1 MLSYNPKNN
10 ARMIVHKR
18 KVFDIEYQKD
28 HSFSK
33 EKILSQLESLFEN
46 QLEFI
51 EDPGDEFEIDCKALR
66 WAIEFIKA
74 NYPEEPAIE
83 KTSIEELKLIPKDYN
98 SLKRNDIDYIE
109 ELLDL
114 GGYELLKMHSIGP
127 IAVARISNALEI
139 YISKNKGGNSKC
151 MK

>member
-33 EKILSQLESLFEN
+33 EKVLSQLESLFEN

-51 EDPGDEFEIDCKALR
+51 EDPGDEFENDCKALR

-74 NYPEEPAIE
+74 NYPEDYPEDQAIE
-83 KTSIEELKLIPKDYN
+83 KNPIEELKLPKGLEN
-98 SLKRNDIDYIE
+98 TLKRSGYNFIE
-109 ELLDL
+109 DLLDVNPL
-114 GGYELLKMHSIGP
+114 EINIIIGVVE
-127 IAVARISNALEI
+127 AAKISNALE
-139 YISKNKGGNSKC
+139 SWLVNK
-151 MK
+151 

>member
-33 EKILSQLESLFEN
+33 EKVISQLESLFEN

-51 EDPGDEFEIDCKALR
+51 EDPGDEFENDCKALR

-74 NYPEEPAIE
+74 NYPEDYPEDQAIE
-83 KTSIEELKLIPKDYN
+83 KNPIEELKLPKGLEN
-98 SLKRNDIDYIE
+98 TLKRSGYNFIE
-109 ELLDL
+109 DLLDINIL
-114 GGYELLKMHSIGP
+114 EINIIIGVVE
-127 IAVARISNALEI
+127 AAKISNALE
-139 YISKNKGGNSKC
+139 SWLVNK
-151 MK
+151 

>member
-33 EKILSQLESLFEN
+33 EKVLSQLESLFEN
-46 QLEFI
+46 QLEYI
-51 EDPGDEFEIDCKALR
+51 EDPGDEFENDCKALR

-74 NYPEEPAIE
+74 NYPEDYPEDQAIE
-83 KTSIEELKLIPKDYN
+83 RNPIEELKLPKGLEN
-98 SLKRNDIDYIE
+98 TLKRSGYNFIE
-109 ELLDL
+109 DLLDVNPL
-114 GGYELLKMHSIGP
+114 EINIIIGVVE
-127 IAVARISNALEI
+127 AAKISNALE
-139 YISKNKGGNSKC
+139 SWLVNK
-151 MK
+151 

>member
-33 EKILSQLESLFEN
+33 EKVLSQLESLFEN

-51 EDPGDEFEIDCKALR
+51 EDPGDEFENDCKALR

-74 NYPEEPAIE
+74 NYPEDYPEDQAIE
-83 KTSIEELKLIPKDYN
+83 RYPIEELKLPKGLEN
-98 SLKRNDIDYIE
+98 TLKRSGYNFIE
-109 ELLDL
+109 DLLDVNPV
-114 GGYELLKMHSIGP
+114 EINRIGV
-127 IAVARISNALEI
+127 VAAAKISNALE
-139 YISKNKGGNSKC
+139 SWLVNE
-151 MK
+151 

>member
-10 ARMIVHKR
+10 ARKIAHKR

-33 EKILSQLESLFEN
+33 EKVLSQLESLFEN

-51 EDPGDEFEIDCKALR
+51 EDPGDEFENDCKALK

-74 NYPEEPAIE
+74 NYPEDYPEDQAIE
-83 KTSIEELKLIPKDYN
+83 KNPIEELKLSKGLEN
-98 SLKRNDIDYIE
+98 TLKRSGYNFIE
-109 ELLDL
+109 DLLDVNPV
-114 GGYELLKMHSIGP
+114 EINRIGV
-127 IAVARISNALEI
+127 VAAAKISNALE
-139 YISKNKGGNSKC
+139 SWLVNK
-151 MK
+151 